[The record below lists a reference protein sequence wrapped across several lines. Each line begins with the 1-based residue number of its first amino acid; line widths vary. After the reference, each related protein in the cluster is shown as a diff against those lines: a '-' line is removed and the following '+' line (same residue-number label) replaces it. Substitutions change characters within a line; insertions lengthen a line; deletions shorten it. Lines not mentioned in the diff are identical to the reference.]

1 MKITIIGTGFVGVV
15 SAAVYASFGHTVV
28 GLDID
33 DAKVASLRQGK
44 VPFYEPGLEELLLDQ
59 QATGNLSFTTS
70 YKDAVS
76 DADIVII
83 AVGTP
88 STEEGKANLA
98 YLYAATESLAEFIKK
113 GAIIVV
119 KSTVPPGTLE
129 AVDKILKKTTTVE
142 YELASVP
149 EFLREGTAVHDTL
162 NPDRIVL
169 GASKKSVFEVLEELH
184 KPLNAPVVKVTPE
197 SAQMGK
203 YAANAYLATRI
214 TFINQIADL
223 CEHNGADVQEVIAA
237 IGLDKRV
244 GGHYWYPGFGY
255 GGSCFPKDVKEL
267 AYYSRTVGEGHNLF
281 NKVNELNSGRIDR
294 LLMGFGKKIGEWED
308 KKVAVL
314 GLSFKPNT
322 DDMRDA
328 PSTKVVPW
336 LAEHTTTI
344 SGYDPKATDAAKIV
358 LKDTPIVLESSIE
371 AAVQDADVI
380 ISLIE
385 WDEIVAHDYGS
396 TKAKKKQ
403 FFIDARNQFDPKI
416 IEKWGYTYLGVG
428 RN

>member
-1 MKITIIGTGFVGVV
+1 
-15 SAAVYASFGHTVV
+15 
-28 GLDID
+28 
-33 DAKVASLRQGK
+33 
-44 VPFYEPGLEELLLDQ
+44 
-59 QATGNLSFTTS
+59 
-70 YKDAVS
+70 
-76 DADIVII
+76 
-83 AVGTP
+83 
-88 STEEGKANLA
+88 
-98 YLYAATESLAEFIKK
+98 
-113 GAIIVV
+113 
-119 KSTVPPGTLE
+119 
-129 AVDKILKKTTTVE
+129 
-142 YELASVP
+142 
-149 EFLREGTAVHDTL
+149 

-223 CEHNGADVQEVIAA
+223 CEYNGADVQEVIAA

-380 ISLIE
+380 ISLI
-385 WDEIVAHDYGS
+385 
-396 TKAKKKQ
+396 
-403 FFIDARNQFDPKI
+403 
-416 IEKWGYTYLGVG
+416 
-428 RN
+428 